1 MRSESL
7 EIRIYFESLEQAYHY
22 ILPIVQRIL
31 KGLKN
36 DIEIKL
42 IKLARNYTLYGKG
55 IAPIIFWKEPDVLM
69 SIVEEDMEYPLL
81 LVEFSS
87 AVFTEDHELQ
97 RFDGL
102 VAAAK
107 GNCIYAKISPTSKQ
121 SPYEH
126 GGNVEFDYAGPF
138 SLIHRKFGKLFFH
151 FEWKCDDKG
160 VVEVDTDYVSC
171 PPKIDEFEL
180 LMQTTLTEIIKK
192 GYSKKWIDKVVMA
205 LNKQTYF
212 AKWKEKIE
220 RTPEIDVTCLNTSRT
235 RWLKKDNLIGCGA
248 LELKLNRFGH
258 AMDPERGMLAYY
270 GVMCEKVISKMML
283 DEGNN
288 AWYKDI
294 PKETEISNYI
304 RRRGLSTPHD
314 LLYCFALGSGLH
326 DNDEF
331 MDIVRKSA
339 KTSSKLIV
347 VNLTKFIKNNFF
359 TLSKPL
365 KTIFAYSCLFALE
378 DRNGERKV
386 IFEWEPYDE
395 PKLFENYKGTTSI
408 KERTGLGEDDVTYIT
423 IHNILRPNGY
433 RIIAASYPGAQAD
446 RVILVEPKTGRRQK
460 RKYLDIICYL
470 PEKTTNLQENK
481 GAYQPSKVQKDISE
495 LSKYKRENAYKD
507 GLKAFLKRYA
517 TEALKLVVKI
527 GVGFW
532 ASRNFTLT
540 KIKILD
546 LKELDYFVYI
556 TNDRR
561 KWNIWRTGT
570 DNMFSITS
578 GEVSIPETYDVASQS
593 NISTTKISNYL

>member
-1 MRSESL
+1 M

-22 ILPIVQRIL
+22 ILPIVQRTL

-36 DIEIKL
+36 NVEIKL
-42 IKLARNYTLYGKG
+42 VKLARDYTSYGKR
-55 IAPIIFWKEPDVLM
+55 IAPIVFWKEPDVLL
-69 SIVEEDMEYPLL
+69 SIVEEEMEYPLL

-107 GNCIYAKISPTSKQ
+107 NNCIYAKISPTSKQ

-126 GGNVEFDYAGPF
+126 GGNIEFDYAGPF
-138 SLIHRKFGKLFFH
+138 SLIYRKFGKLFFH
-151 FEWKCDDKG
+151 LEWECDDKG
-160 VVEVDTDYVSC
+160 VVKVNTDYVSC

-180 LMQTTLTEIIKK
+180 LIQMILTEIITK
-192 GYSKKWIDKVVMA
+192 GYSENWIDKVVKA

-220 RTPEIDVTCLNTSRT
+220 KTPKIDVTCLNTSRT
-235 RWLKKDNLIGCGA
+235 RWLKKDNLTGCGA

-270 GVMCEKVISKMML
+270 GVMGEKVISKMMF
-283 DEGNN
+283 DEGND

-294 PKETEISNYI
+294 PKETEIKNYI
-304 RRRGLSTPHD
+304 RQRGLNTPYD
-314 LLYCFALGSGLH
+314 FLYCFALGSGLH
-326 DNDEF
+326 NNDEF
-331 MDIVRKSA
+331 MAIVRKFA
-339 KTSSKLIV
+339 KTSSKVIV
-347 VNLTKFIKNNFF
+347 VNLTEFINNNFF
-359 TLSKPL
+359 KLSKPL
-365 KTIFAYSCLFALE
+365 KTIFGYSCLFTIE
-378 DRNGERKV
+378 NRNGERKV

-408 KERTGLGEDDVTYIT
+408 KERTGLKEDDVTYIT

-470 PEKTTNLQENK
+470 PEKMTNLQQNK
-481 GAYQPSKVQKDISE
+481 GAYQLGQVQKDISE
-495 LSKYKRENAYKD
+495 LSKYKREKAYKD

-532 ASRNFTLT
+532 ASRNFTLP

-578 GEVSIPETYDVASQS
+578 GGVSIPETYDVASQS